1 MRTIKIKAMRI
12 KRGLTQKQL
21 ADRLG
26 VKQQN
31 VSDWERSL
39 RSPSVKNLKKLSEI
53 LNCQIDDLV

>member
-1 MRTIKIKAMRI
+1 MRK
-12 KRGLTQKQL
+12 KRELTQKQL
-21 ADRLG
+21 AELLG

-31 VSDWERSL
+31 ISDWERSA

>member
-1 MRTIKIKAMRI
+1 MGKKIKLMRK

-21 ADRLG
+21 AELLG

-39 RSPSVKNLKKLSEI
+39 RSPSVKNLKKMVNV
-53 LNCQIDDLV
+53 LNCRIDDLI

>member
-1 MRTIKIKAMRI
+1 MNIKEMRT

-31 VSDWERSL
+31 ISDWERGE
-39 RSPSVKNLKKLSEI
+39 RSPSVKNLKKLADA
-53 LNCQIDDLV
+53 LNCRIDDLI

>member
-1 MRTIKIKAMRI
+1 MGVKIKEMRQ

-31 VSDWERSL
+31 VSDWERGE

>member
-1 MRTIKIKAMRI
+1 MGKKIKAIRK

-21 ADRLG
+21 AELLG

-31 VSDWERSL
+31 ISDWERGE